1 MMFPGMMNQGMMDPG
16 MMSQGMMGPGM
27 MSQGMMGPG
36 MMGHQAVTEP
46 RNYFEREMGNSYM
59 HEGPSPA
66 FGLNMLGNN
75 GGAFN
80 SGS

>member
-1 MMFPGMMNQGMMDPG
+1 MREDPPIYFG
-16 MMSQGMMGPGM
+16 GQMRSEPNGNFGNGK